1 MGPTDLEGFK
11 WGEVCL
17 FSHMYAQVVHFTWNM
32 SSIPESFDLFHPL
45 FMISMSC
52 RRKQLSMVCTSS
64 PSRAWE
70 KDNTEA
76 RAQQVSKQP
85 VP

>member
-1 MGPTDLEGFK
+1 MWVMFAYFRT
-11 WGEVCL
+11 C
-17 FSHMYAQVVHFTWNM
+17 YAQVVHFTWNM

-45 FMISMSC
+45 FMISMSWPGGSSFLWC
-52 RRKQLSMVCTSS
+52 ALLPLPVPGRKI
-64 PSRAWE
+64 
-70 KDNTEA
+70 NTEA